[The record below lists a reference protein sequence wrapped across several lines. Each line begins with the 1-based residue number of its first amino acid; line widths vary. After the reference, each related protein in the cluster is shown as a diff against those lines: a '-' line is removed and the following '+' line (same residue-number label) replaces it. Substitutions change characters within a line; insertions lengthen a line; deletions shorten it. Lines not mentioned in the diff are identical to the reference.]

1 MFRVATKGNPEFPSD
16 VKSLEQELMSGQI
29 NEKSFSEERMPTTLT
44 HALVGLGAAKLFAAR
59 SMPPSFYGLAAALS
73 LLPDL
78 DVVGFRLGI
87 PYTSRFG
94 HRGFSHSLCCA
105 VLVSLSVAVV
115 ASSYFA
121 VPWWQLG
128 GFSLAV
134 VIGHS
139 LLDALTNG
147 GGGIAFFSPF
157 DDRRY
162 FFPWRPVQVS
172 PIGLAVFSRWGWR
185 ALRSEIVWIWL
196 PLAVLIGGVT
206 MKRALA

>member
-1 MFRVATKGNPEFPSD
+1 
-16 VKSLEQELMSGQI
+16 
-29 NEKSFSEERMPTTLT
+29 MPTTLT
-44 HALVGLGAAKLFAAR
+44 HALVGLGAAEIYASR
-59 SMPPSFYGLAAALS
+59 SLPASFYGLSVGLS

-78 DVVGFRLGI
+78 DVVSFRLGI
-87 PYTSRFG
+87 PYQSRFG

-105 VLVSLSVAVV
+105 VVVSLLIASC

-121 VPWWQLG
+121 QPWWQLG
-128 GFSLAV
+128 GFCLIV
-134 VIGHS
+134 VIAHS

-172 PIGLAVFSRWGWR
+172 PIGLAVFSRWGLR
-185 ALRSEIVWIWL
+185 ALLSEVVWIWL
-196 PLAVLIGGVT
+196 PLLLLVGVVVLR
-206 MKRALA
+206 RAWVG

>member
-1 MFRVATKGNPEFPSD
+1 
-16 VKSLEQELMSGQI
+16 
-29 NEKSFSEERMPTTLT
+29 MPTTLT
-44 HALVGLGAAKLFAAR
+44 HALVGLGAAQVFAAR
-59 SMPPSFYGLAAALS
+59 SMPPSFYGLAVALS
-73 LLPDL
+73 LIPDV
-78 DVVGFRLGI
+78 DVVSFRLGI
-87 PYTSRFG
+87 PYHSRFG

-105 VLVSLSVAVV
+105 VVVSLAVAVC

-121 VPWWQLG
+121 VPWWQLA
-128 GFSLAV
+128 GFSLLV

-172 PIGLAVFSRWGWR
+172 PIGLAVFSRWGLR
-185 ALRSEIVWIWL
+185 ALLSEIVWIWL
-196 PLAVLIGGVT
+196 PLVVLVGSVSIERVLT
-206 MKRALA
+206 